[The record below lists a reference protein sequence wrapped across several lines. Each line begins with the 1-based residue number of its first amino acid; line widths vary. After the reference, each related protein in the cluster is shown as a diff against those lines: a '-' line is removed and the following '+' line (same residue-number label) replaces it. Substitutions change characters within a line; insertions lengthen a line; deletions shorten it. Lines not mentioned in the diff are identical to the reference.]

1 MAKKFLSILL
11 VLVLVLGLLP
21 AAGAAALSTSPTFS
35 DMPDNWATEALE
47 SAVANGLLVG
57 DDGKIMP
64 DSPLTRA
71 QMATIIARAFGATK
85 EGDISEYADVKS
97 TDWFAGSMAKAYKM
111 GVMQDYAGKMEPNS
125 NISREQA
132 FVVLARALKLE
143 PASVLS
149 KSFEDEGEISDWA
162 KGEVYALV
170 NAGYI
175 QGSNGKLNPKANISR
190 AEFAQMMHN
199 LIKQYIK
206 AEGEYTEVANGNIMV
221 NVPGVTLKNVTINGD
236 LIVGD
241 GVGDGNLTLDNVT
254 IKGRLLARG
263 GGVNSITIIGGSV
276 EGKVI
281 VAKVDGDIRVSVE
294 GGADVEVIVIDDGK
308 DDVIIEGTVGTVQI
322 TAAEV
327 PVVIQNATVEKIE
340 VVASGATNIT
350 VANGAAVTNVV
361 VNSGAV
367 GTTLNIEGN
376 VNTVETSAANTAV
389 SGTGTVST
397 VTAKEGAD
405 HTAVTTPNT
414 KVNNEGASGVTAGGG
429 KEVPE
434 NGSVINNSQGTDI
447 TTPPSGGGPSY
458 VAISAISV
466 EGDAVV
472 GATLTAKVTPDKAT
486 VNYEW
491 MRSESENEGYAPI
504 NDATDSTY
512 ELVAAD
518 VGKYIKV
525 KATGTGNYKGTVES
539 KPVGPVEP
547 ASEEPE
553 VLEAT
558 WNDTGKVGT
567 NTIDETAYV
576 FQGFEL
582 LDSETNAQIALVAS
596 NIAKMTVLDPGAEEA
611 KELEVGD
618 DSDPLLWFNVR
629 KAGGD
634 YKYTVET
641 KDGDVYEA
649 TLTWTAPVT
658 ATAEKTGEPAENEER
673 KAIYQLYTVAVDVD
687 PEDSKVYQ
695 IKPNG
700 EISELAILTDSDNH
714 LNIWF
719 KVKDTA
725 NDDWKQ
731 LEGEHT
737 FLIKKGDAWSE
748 AVINYQASE
757 EPEVLEATWNDTGK
771 VGTNTIDETA
781 YVFQGFELLDS
792 ETNAQIAL
800 VASNIAKMTV
810 LDPGAEEAK
819 ELEVGDDSDPLLWF
833 NVRKAGGDYKY
844 TVETKDG
851 DVYEATL
858 TWTAPVTATAE
869 KTGEPAENEERKA
882 IYQLYTVAVDV
893 DPEDSKVYQ
902 IKPNGEISELAI
914 LTDSDNHLNIWFK
927 VKDTAND
934 DWKQLEGEHTFLIKK
949 GDAWSEAVIEYKE
962 PTQSEYGFEITGTDQ
977 DFVAGGLLEGTVIE
991 GENGVNTEG
1000 LTPVEV
1006 TLKATTINE
1015 LGYDNVKVLAPE
1027 VTGEG
1032 TLQFWAYSADDG
1044 LWFDA
1049 AVHGWGSGFPITADY
1064 NVTTPIYVFADT
1076 AGTYE
1081 VTFKLV
1087 EWSES
1092 GQVGEPITTITATI
1106 TVISQ
1111 EMANAINAA
1120 KNAIKPSWAVDRVE
1134 PVDDEALPS
1143 GVENVDYK
1151 VTIKT
1156 SYENKGEAQASGRTV
1171 TTLFTIPDGVTV
1183 WYPVWEDGKLTYISA
1198 SSGEVALGMVGHP
1211 LNEEN
1216 IDADGI
1222 VYVDLGETTETK
1234 FTVTIKL
1241 IDADEDWQGVVYG
1254 EQELEIEVPEVS
1266 EYGFEFEDNIEIIA
1280 GGLLDGY
1287 VYESEDGQSL
1297 GDLDVSDLTAVKVTL
1312 KATAE
1317 KDMGYKKVR
1326 ILPLKVEGPD
1336 NSNLQA
1342 WMYDSEDKKWYD
1354 MVQTG
1359 WGSEGTGFKLDANEN
1374 KEMTIYVFADTPGT
1388 YGLTFKAVDIKDG
1401 DKEITVGTATIFAP
1415 FHFDADTGT
1424 ISNYVGNEENITI
1437 PATINGV
1444 TVKAIG
1450 AKTFEENT
1458 SIKTVTFAEGSQ
1470 LEAIGDNAFKHC
1482 TNLESIDLPSTVK
1495 SIGSDAFL
1503 SCKLTTGIDISNVG
1517 SIGAWAFG
1525 GCKFTEIT
1533 IPEGCNVGNYAFGY
1547 CGQLNKIIVGSGVS
1561 LGAYLVYYYEGD
1573 TDYGFMD
1580 AYTAG
1585 GEGTYVFE
1593 DGAWKKQ

>member
-434 NGSVINNSQGTDI
+434 NGSVINNNQGTDI

-525 KATGTGNYKGTVES
+525 RATGTGDYRGTVES
-539 KPVGPVEP
+539 EPMGPVVETATFKPVDSYGIH
-547 ASEEPE
+547 
-553 VLEAT
+553 
-558 WNDTGKVGT
+558 DGKVYAGYELQ
-567 NTIDETAYV
+567 DEN
-576 FQGFEL
+576 G
-582 LDSETNAQIALVAS
+582 AQIPLVES
-596 NIAKMTVLDPGAEEA
+596 NIESMSVKDPDGNVTDLTV
-611 KELEVGD
+611 VGNE
-618 DSDPLLWFNVR
+618 DPLLWFNIAKEAGTYTYEVKT
-629 KAGGD
+629 KAGKVYTATLNWDKEINTTATWEPTGKEGIRPGTGD
-634 YKYTVET
+634 TYVEYKLMDGENQVSL
-641 KDGDVYEA
+641 KIGDVKLIA
-649 TLTWTAPVT
+649 
-658 ATAEKTGEPAENEER
+658 
-673 KAIYQLYTVAVDVD
+673 
-687 PEDSKVYQ
+687 SK
-695 IKPNG
+695 
-700 EISELAILTDSDNH
+700 
-714 LNIWF
+714 
-719 KVKDTA
+719 
-725 NDDWKQ
+725 
-731 LEGEHT
+731 EGEKWVE
-737 FLIKKGDAWSE
+737 L
-748 AVINYQASE
+748 
-757 EPEVLEATWNDTGK
+757 EP
-771 VGTNTIDETA
+771 NTDET
-781 YVFQGFELLDS
+781 
-792 ETNAQIAL
+792 
-800 VASNIAKMTV
+800 
-810 LDPGAEEAK
+810 
-819 ELEVGDDSDPLLWF
+819 LWF
-833 NVRKAGGDYKY
+833 NKAHETGSYDFFIVTSDGTMYKV
-844 TVETKDG
+844 TLDWVETI
-851 DVYEATL
+851 A
-858 TWTAPVTATAE
+858 A
-869 KTGEPAENEERKA
+869 
-882 IYQLYTVAVDV
+882 AVDYNAVWNESRGTWYIKVTVPDENLDAGSVQSIHAITEAGV
-893 DPEDSKVYQ
+893 DLD
-902 IKPNGEISELAI
+902 
-914 LTDSDNHLNIWFK
+914 
-927 VKDTAND
+927 
-934 DWKQLEGEHTFLIKK
+934 
-949 GDAWSEAVIEYKE
+949 E
-962 PTQSEYGFEITGTDQ
+962 PRE
-977 DFVAGGLLEGTVIE
+977 
-991 GENGVNTEG
+991 
-1000 LTPVEV
+1000 LTPDTDKVMWFGVAKADGEV
-1006 TLKATTINE
+1006 TLKADGEYAYKVVRTDGSKYIFNFTYDPSQVQGVTNLVAAALDAVNNATSADNYAAVRTALEENANKLGLNLDVYNQLTPDGRKNAVANDIYNNKPAGGYTIETLKPMFDEIVATRMVFQNSVALFAAASE
-1015 LGYDNVKVLAPE
+1015 TNPLTDLGYITMLIENLEAVEHQTIHSGRSIKDDILPE
-1027 VTGEG
+1027 
-1032 TLQFWAYSADDG
+1032 L
-1044 LWFDA
+1044 
-1049 AVHGWGSGFPITADY
+1049 
-1064 NVTTPIYVFADT
+1064 N
-1076 AGTYE
+1076 
-1081 VTFKLV
+1081 KLV
-1087 EWSES
+1087 EDFKALNEAQQEAVLASIDYTKS
-1092 GQVGEPITTITATI
+1092 SSSTATRNALRAAI
-1106 TVISQ
+1106 TKVLEDEAAAVQ
-1111 EMANAINAA
+1111 AALDAVNAA
-1120 KNAIKPSWAVDRVE
+1120 QITDRVE
-1134 PVDDEALPS
+1134 AYNKLMEVAETLGLNVGEGSDFAGLVQGRAEAAAKDLFDNKPAGGYDLETLQATFNEIVATRLVFEQSVALFAAASAENPLEDLSYITMLIENLENVEYQTIHSGKNIEGEILPELEGLVADFNALTPEQQETVLKDMNYSATTSSTATRNALRAAITQVLADEEAAVEGELETGQGTNIQMLQTPMMNSEDPVAEEPVPAEAETEVTVGEATENDEAIADGAVEEVNGEEITEEPAVETDETQLEA
-1143 GVENVDYK
+1143 GVEAVEVTDEEVVEETVDAED
-1151 VTIKT
+1151 TI
-1156 SYENKGEAQASGRTV
+1156 
-1171 TTLFTIPDGVTV
+1171 
-1183 WYPVWEDGKLTYISA
+1183 
-1198 SSGEVALGMVGHP
+1198 
-1211 LNEEN
+1211 EE
-1216 IDADGI
+1216 I
-1222 VYVDLGETTETK
+1222 
-1234 FTVTIKL
+1234 
-1241 IDADEDWQGVVYG
+1241 
-1254 EQELEIEVPEVS
+1254 QE
-1266 EYGFEFEDNIEIIA
+1266 
-1280 GGLLDGY
+1280 
-1287 VYESEDGQSL
+1287 
-1297 GDLDVSDLTAVKVTL
+1297 
-1312 KATAE
+1312 TAE
-1317 KDMGYKKVR
+1317 KEV
-1326 ILPLKVEGPD
+1326 
-1336 NSNLQA
+1336 A
-1342 WMYDSEDKKWYD
+1342 
-1354 MVQTG
+1354 
-1359 WGSEGTGFKLDANEN
+1359 
-1374 KEMTIYVFADTPGT
+1374 
-1388 YGLTFKAVDIKDG
+1388 
-1401 DKEITVGTATIFAP
+1401 
-1415 FHFDADTGT
+1415 
-1424 ISNYVGNEENITI
+1424 
-1437 PATINGV
+1437 
-1444 TVKAIG
+1444 
-1450 AKTFEENT
+1450 
-1458 SIKTVTFAEGSQ
+1458 
-1470 LEAIGDNAFKHC
+1470 
-1482 TNLESIDLPSTVK
+1482 
-1495 SIGSDAFL
+1495 
-1503 SCKLTTGIDISNVG
+1503 
-1517 SIGAWAFG
+1517 
-1525 GCKFTEIT
+1525 
-1533 IPEGCNVGNYAFGY
+1533 
-1547 CGQLNKIIVGSGVS
+1547 
-1561 LGAYLVYYYEGD
+1561 
-1573 TDYGFMD
+1573 
-1580 AYTAG
+1580 
-1585 GEGTYVFE
+1585 
-1593 DGAWKKQ
+1593 

>member
-367 GTTLNIEGN
+367 GTTLNIEGK

-486 VNYEW
+486 VNYQW

-547 ASEEPE
+547 
-553 VLEAT
+553 
-558 WNDTGKVGT
+558 
-567 NTIDETAYV
+567 
-576 FQGFEL
+576 
-582 LDSETNAQIALVAS
+582 
-596 NIAKMTVLDPGAEEA
+596 
-611 KELEVGD
+611 
-618 DSDPLLWFNVR
+618 
-629 KAGGD
+629 
-634 YKYTVET
+634 
-641 KDGDVYEA
+641 
-649 TLTWTAPVT
+649 
-658 ATAEKTGEPAENEER
+658 
-673 KAIYQLYTVAVDVD
+673 
-687 PEDSKVYQ
+687 
-695 IKPNG
+695 
-700 EISELAILTDSDNH
+700 
-714 LNIWF
+714 
-719 KVKDTA
+719 
-725 NDDWKQ
+725 
-731 LEGEHT
+731 
-737 FLIKKGDAWSE
+737 
-748 AVINYQASE
+748 ASE

-1450 AKTFEENT
+1450 AKTFNENT